1 MKKNEK
7 LNKIDVISV
16 CLAINAPSSISKK
29 MLKLANINLDVN
41 LIEELAS
48 KKLSHL
54 LRSKI

>member
-1 MKKNEK
+1 
-7 LNKIDVISV
+7 
-16 CLAINAPSSISKK
+16 

-41 LIEELAS
+41 LIEEYKIYNKLLHLKWANDYISLIEELAS